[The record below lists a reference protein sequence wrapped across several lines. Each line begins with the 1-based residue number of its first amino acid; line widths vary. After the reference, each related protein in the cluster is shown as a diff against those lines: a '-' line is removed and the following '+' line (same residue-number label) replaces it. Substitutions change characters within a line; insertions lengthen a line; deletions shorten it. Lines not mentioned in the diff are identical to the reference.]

1 LVLGLFSLLYIIVA
15 YLLFWPFFANY
26 ANVGASGVGLVRRP
40 DNLGHWL
47 LIWGFFFFVL
57 AGWLLYVASRP
68 ARPGDARPTGLER
81 WTSLAW
87 GKADRLPRLL
97 HLQGLLVRR
106 PTVSYLIGQLFVPL
120 VIVVALVLAWLGW
133 TVLALCLPFLALS
146 FLLLWRRG
154 RSADAGTLLAL
165 VLATTGFA
173 LLAGT
178 QIFFLRDFLQGGDW
192 YRMNTLFKFFI
203 QVWVIWGVAAAIA
216 VVQTA
221 DGGRRTADSGW
232 RSADR
237 GLPTTDY
244 APRTTQHAAPRSSPW
259 RTIWLFGFGLLLFA
273 SLAYPV
279 VGTPARLDQRFP
291 GWRPE
296 VGTLDALEFMRQ
308 GTYFWPD
315 SNNAIQLHYDWRTI
329 KWVLDNLQGNMVIVE
344 SSEVDYYRAGG
355 TRIASM
361 TGLSGLYG
369 KHENEQR
376 YGDVVGA
383 RSALFS
389 ELWRTPDV
397 QRTEELMR
405 ELNVDLVYIGQ
416 LERFLHPDGVEK
428 FEQMAA
434 GGRLISIYENERA
447 ILYAVPGR
455 LIQAADGLYYPAR

>member
-1 LVLGLFSLLYIIVA
+1 MADG
-15 YLLFWPFFANY
+15 
-26 ANVGASGVGLVRRP
+26 
-40 DNLGHWL
+40 
-47 LIWGFFFFVL
+47 
-57 AGWLLYVASRP
+57 GWR
-68 ARPGDARPTGLER
+68 
-81 WTSLAW
+81 
-87 GKADRLPRLL
+87 
-97 HLQGLLVRR
+97 
-106 PTVSYLIGQLFVPL
+106 
-120 VIVVALVLAWLGW
+120 
-133 TVLALCLPFLALS
+133 
-146 FLLLWRRG
+146 
-154 RSADAGTLLAL
+154 
-165 VLATTGFA
+165 
-173 LLAGT
+173 
-178 QIFFLRDFLQGGDW
+178 
-192 YRMNTLFKFFI
+192 
-203 QVWVIWGVAAAIA
+203 
-216 VVQTA
+216 TA
-221 DGGRRTADSGW
+221 DGGQWTADGGQRTADGGQWTVDS
-232 RSADR
+232 RR
-237 GLPTTDY
+237 
-244 APRTTQHAAPRSSPW
+244 RTRNTEHGTRNTEHATHATPRSSPW
-259 RTIWLFGFGLLLFA
+259 RTVWLFGFGLLLFA

-361 TGLSGLYG
+361 TGLSGLNG

-389 ELWRTPDV
+389 ELWRTPDI

-434 GGRLISIYENERA
+434 DGRLISIYENERA

-455 LIQAADGLYYPAR
+455 LIQAADGLYYPVR